1 MNTND
6 LCDDVLISLRRI
18 MRAVDLQSRQLVRSH
33 GLTGPQTY
41 ILKTMMQMGETT
53 IGQLAERV
61 NLSKPT
67 VTDILN
73 RLEKNKL
80 VRRVRS
86 ITDKR
91 CVYVTVTD
99 LAREKLISS
108 PPLLQEAFAQQFN
121 WLKKWEQF
129 QIISS
134 LHKIAEMMDVRDLD
148 AAPILSSGP
157 ISAPDTVS
165 EISPPGTGSKTNNK
179 TRPIKNTG

>member
-1 MNTND
+1 MNPND
-6 LCDDVLISLRRI
+6 LCDEVLISLRRI
-18 MRAVDLQSRQLVRSH
+18 MRAVDLQSRQLARSH

-73 RLEKNKL
+73 RLEKHKL

-91 CVYVTVTD
+91 CVHVTVTD

-129 QIISS
+129 QLISS

-148 AAPILSSGP
+148 ASPILSSGP
-157 ISAPDTVS
+157 ISTPEGIS
-165 EISPPGTGSKTNNK
+165 EITVHETRRKTSNK
-179 TRPIKNTG
+179 IRAIKNTG